1 MSFVYIVV
9 AKMGDAEGFGTA
21 AEEWA
26 ADRLMEMGAISST
39 ATEVIMGG
47 EMAGSVFVSFETAT
61 ADAAMDLQSKIYAD
75 DKMIALMRDTQV
87 QVLRR
92 GLMRVQAD
100 FGVREGAYSSALY
113 LGGGMVDDATAMA
126 NFSHN
131 WSHVQD
137 GANGMTAMQV
147 IAQGP
152 APFTGAVAT
161 WSDSIDALL
170 AASAKNFADPKV
182 HEMMATSGTT
192 VLGRVLGRRLY

>member
-9 AKMGDAEGFGTA
+9 TKMGDPNGFGQA
-21 AEEWA
+21 AKDWA
-26 ADRLMEMGAISST
+26 ADRLLEMGAVSSS
-39 ATEVIMGG
+39 ATEVVMGG

-61 ADAAMDLQSKIYAD
+61 ADAAMELQSKIYGD
-75 DKMIALMRDTQV
+75 DRMVGLMRDTQV

-113 LGGGMVDDATAMA
+113 LGGGMVDDATAQA
-126 NFSHN
+126 NFGHN
-131 WSHVQD
+131 WTHVQE

-161 WSDSIDALL
+161 WADSIDALL

-182 HEMMATSGTT
+182 HEMMATTGTT
-192 VLGRVLGRRLY
+192 VLGRVLGRTLY